1 MRAEVCWSELLGGGC
16 LGVLEIALEPPPS
29 SHLLPCSDDA
39 LKLRGMG
46 LLHAAVPALLSAV
59 AEVEK
64 GGVGGDTGKVTGFGS
79 FPAFEA
85 HMREAVAK
93 LPAVLEE
100 ELRAQM
106 HKLDP
111 HQLVAE
117 IRGYLCP
124 SNELRTLMGGV
135 LALLGHKV
143 RARLGLGFGLLAL
156 TLTLTL

>member
-1 MRAEVCWSELLGGGC
+1 
-16 LGVLEIALEPPPS
+16 
-29 SHLLPCSDDA
+29 
-39 LKLRGMG
+39 
-46 LLHAAVPALLSAV
+46 
-59 AEVEK
+59 
-64 GGVGGDTGKVTGFGS
+64 
-79 FPAFEA
+79 
-85 HMREAVAK
+85 MREAVAK

-143 RARLGLGFGLLAL
+143 SARLGS
-156 TLTLTL
+156 T